1 MPKRIAP
8 QLDLLA
14 GKIHSALKL
23 LLFTDFDGTL
33 VAIKDRPSEC
43 FLDPAVGQ
51 TLSALARQD
60 RVSVGIVSGR
70 ELADL
75 RARVGVDGI
84 AYAGNHGLE
93 IEGPG
98 FAFREPNAVSLIKEL
113 QELLNNLY
121 QIITEFPGAWVQD
134 KGLSISVHY
143 RQMNRP
149 DISNLLEVVR
159 KVASPYLNSQK
170 IVLRSGKMV
179 LEIRPAVDWHKGKAV
194 GWLANQMSQICAEP
208 LLIYL
213 GDDDT
218 DEDVFAAW
226 PEAITVSVGKNPN
239 TLANYSVHDP
249 NEVHAFLCWLLKLIV
264 DSRNRSESLPKMNEC
279 CETAPRPM
287 SLPGPSTDRMLS

>member
-1 MPKRIAP
+1 MPERIAP
-8 QLDLLA
+8 QLDRLA
-14 GKIHSALKL
+14 GKIRSALKL

-113 QELLNNLY
+113 QELVKNLSP
-121 QIITEFPGAWVQD
+121 ITAGFPGAWVQD
-134 KGLSISVHY
+134 KGLSASVHY
-143 RQMNRP
+143 RQVNIADVPR
-149 DISNLLEVVR
+149 LLDMLHSAAKPSLDAQ
-159 KVASPYLNSQK
+159 KV
-170 IVLRSGKMV
+170 VLRFGKMV

-194 GWLANQMSQICAEP
+194 GWLAQKMSPICSEP

-226 PEAITVSVGKNPN
+226 PGEITVCVGEDINSA
-239 TLANYSVHDP
+239 ANYSVNDP
-249 NEVHAFLCWLLKLIV
+249 NEVHAFLRWLLRLV
-264 DSRNRSESLPKMNEC
+264 TGSCSRSQKMDKMNILVF
-279 CETAPRPM
+279 TA
-287 SLPGPSTDRMLS
+287 LDDTFLAV